1 MVILGLML
9 LFMSFVIGIMV
20 LMAVA
25 SYSSGK
31 DEQET
36 TPDDADRK

>member
-1 MVILGLML
+1 MLILGLML
-9 LFMSFVIGIMV
+9 LFMAFVFGIML
-20 LMAVA
+20 LMAIA

-36 TPDDADRK
+36 DRDDAGRK